1 MDGDPRK
8 LWIRDRTL
16 AMTGVHNH
24 RLFQEMILA
33 NNGAVDDQLYKFLNE
48 NIPQTEYDNRLF
60 IVFKTYY
67 DKIVDEKIIVRQLG
81 KAIFLDQLSSPS
93 TERRGLV
100 EG

>member
-16 AMTGVHNH
+16 ALTGVHNH

-48 NIPQTEYDNRLF
+48 HIPQTEYENKLF

-67 DKIVDEKIIVRQLG
+67 EKIIDEKIVVRQLG
-81 KAIFLDQLSSPS
+81 KRIYLNQLAPS
-93 TERRGLV
+93 GSRYQDLHR
-100 EG
+100 